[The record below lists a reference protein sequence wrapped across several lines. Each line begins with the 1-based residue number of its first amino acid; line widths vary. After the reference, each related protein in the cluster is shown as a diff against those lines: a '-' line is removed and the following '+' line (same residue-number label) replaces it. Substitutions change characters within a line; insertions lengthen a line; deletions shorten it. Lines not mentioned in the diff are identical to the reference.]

1 MKKSTK
7 IFTIILAVVIVI
19 AAGMWFMGRSF
30 SKRFS
35 NKQIANIERYTVTKG
50 DLTLSSVGSGKITS
64 TDIKTIVPTGNVTE
78 IKVKVGDY
86 VKSGDELAKYTTL
99 TNEIKTLKSDYEGVV
114 TMVPSGAGDLSYGS
128 IPKVSS
134 QVFEISGVSTLQM
147 VIQSTEN
154 DIYKIKI
161 DQKASIYIDALNLT
175 VDGVV
180 SRVSQAGNT
189 AGDFTVYD
197 VTVKFDKKDNNIYL
211 GMTGSAKIIID
222 TKKDALKIPLDALVE
237 NNDKRYVV
245 KSEWLN
251 NTNKPQSD
259 YYVEVKTG
267 LADTDFVE
275 ITSGNIDNTEIL
287 IIPKDTSSSPFRDW
301 LGELEWSD

>member
-7 IFTIILAVVIVI
+7 IFTIVLAIIIVVVG
-19 AAGMWFMGRSF
+19 ALWFAGRSF
-30 SKRFS
+30 SQNAN
-35 NKQIANIERYTVTKG
+35 NKKNGSIERYMVTKG
-50 DLTLSSVGSGKITS
+50 ELTLTSVGSGKITS
-64 TDIKTIVPTGNVTE
+64 TDIKTIVPSGNVTE

-86 VKSGDELAKYTTL
+86 VKVGDELAKYTAIS
-99 TNEIKTLKSDYEGVV
+99 NEIKTLTSDYEGVV
-114 TMVPSGAGDLSYGS
+114 TTIPSGGSDLSYGS
-128 IPKVSS
+128 IAKVSS

-147 VIQSTEN
+147 VIQSTEK

-180 SRVSQAGNT
+180 SRVSQAGNI

-211 GMTGSAKIIID
+211 GMTGSAKITID
-222 TKKDALKIPLDALVE
+222 SKKDALKIPLDALIE
-237 NNDKRYVV
+237 KNDKRYVL

-267 LADTDFVE
+267 LADTDYVE
-275 ITSGNIDNTEIL
+275 ISSGDIENTEIL
-287 IIPKDTSSSPFRDW
+287 IIPADNSSSPFRN
-301 LGELEWSD
+301 S